1 MKSIFYSQPLSVQWA
16 AYHKASKRNHDSVD
30 QYLQRKNRLIVTDPT
45 LSPQKRQIE
54 AFILD
59 LWASDTSKV
68 FLHLY
73 FVDASLRTFL
83 ERIQLPDLEGILGF
97 IRENGFSS
105 TQKSLLPNGKPI
117 EISKE
122 STTAFPFGIHVPG
135 EAREKGYAF
144 NLILNDD
151 SEAVLIWAIGTDQ
164 GWLPLKKFHSFE
176 QDDSEKMRGVKE
188 IVQLAINTIAY
199 MNAFPSCVVEG
210 VPEEVKKRDIHSV
223 NSRMLAISDK
233 VLESVKGTAG
243 GVVVTPHF
251 RRGHFRRLTADRY
264 TKMKGKLI
272 FVHETMVKGRAKTV
286 YVADNIDEMIEAD
299 GI

>member
-1 MKSIFYSQPLSVQWA
+1 MKTTFYSQPLSVQWA
-16 AYHKASKRNHDSVD
+16 AYQKASRRNHDSVD
-30 QYLQRKNRLIVTDPT
+30 QYFQRKNRLIVTDPT

-59 LWASDTSKV
+59 LWAADTSKV

-83 ERIQLPDLEGILGF
+83 QGIRLPDLDGILGF
-97 IRENGFSS
+97 IRDNGFSS
-105 TQKSLLPNGKPI
+105 TQKALLPNGRPI
-117 EISKE
+117 EISKK

-144 NLILNDD
+144 NFILNED

-164 GWLPLKKFHSFE
+164 GWLPLKKFPALE
-176 QDDSEKMRGVKE
+176 QDNSEKMEGVKE
-188 IVQLAINTIAY
+188 IVQLAVNTIAY
-199 MNAFPSCVVEG
+199 MNTFPSCVVDG
-210 VPEEVKKRDIHSV
+210 VPEEIKKRDTHSV
-223 NSRMLAISDK
+223 NSRMIAISEK
-233 VLESVKGTAG
+233 VLESAAG
-243 GVVVTPHF
+243 PDSGIVVSPHF

-286 YVADNIDEMIEAD
+286 YVADNIDGMLD
-299 GI
+299 GDRI